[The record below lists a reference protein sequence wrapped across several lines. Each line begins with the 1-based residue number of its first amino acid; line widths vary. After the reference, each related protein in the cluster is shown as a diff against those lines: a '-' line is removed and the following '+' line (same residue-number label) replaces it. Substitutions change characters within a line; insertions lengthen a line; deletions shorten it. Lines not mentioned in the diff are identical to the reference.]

1 MLVFPSKLPQHSDS
15 QQGDSACGRGHY
27 TKSSRVLTQGCR
39 AALGDRAP
47 QTQAAWLRGALSHC
61 PPPSPPFVPVRIRNL
76 IHNFKSEEA
85 EAWVTLGWGLKTGG
99 PPPESAMPKTQG
111 MLSHFLLDL
120 GVSSFRRHK
129 LGKYLLHT
137 NSVPGTVLGARTQQ
151 KRDSSCPQVR
161 TRTWDRC
168 CQAPIPIPGRITSN
182 WGPLGWSTGYPKVE
196 KTF

>member
-39 AALGDRAP
+39 AAPGDRAP

-85 EAWVTLGWGLKTGG
+85 EVERALMLEFTAETLGY
-99 PPPESAMPKTQG
+99 
-111 MLSHFLLDL
+111 
-120 GVSSFRRHK
+120 R
-129 LGKYLLHT
+129 
-137 NSVPGTVLGARTQQ
+137 
-151 KRDSSCPQVR
+151 
-161 TRTWDRC
+161 
-168 CQAPIPIPGRITSN
+168 
-182 WGPLGWSTGYPKVE
+182 PLAGQEGSEAV
-196 KTF
+196 